1 LLGRGVAVPT
11 VVVFLGAIGG
21 FITMGA
27 IGLFEGAIALSVG
40 YKLSLAWLEDT
51 VDVSPTT

>member
-1 LLGRGVAVPT
+1 
-11 VVVFLGAIGG
+11 
-21 FITMGA
+21 MGA